1 MHDASNIGLLKF
13 SFSDQRLVNS
23 RENIDCKRKKNS
35 IKFSE
40 IRESQFFSLL
50 KNESKRRRRKKS
62 PLAIIFQ
69 EMLLR
74 ATNDKR

>member
-40 IRESQFFSLL
+40 IRESQFFFFI
-50 KNESKRRRRKKS
+50 KK
-62 PLAIIFQ
+62 
-69 EMLLR
+69 
-74 ATNDKR
+74 

>member
-50 KNESKRRRRKKS
+50 KNESRRRRRKKS
-62 PLAIIFQ
+62 PIIFQ

>member
-40 IRESQFFSLL
+40 IRESQFFFFI
-50 KNESKRRRRKKS
+50 KKWIKKKKKKEI
-62 PLAIIFQ
+62 AIGDNISRDAIQ
-69 EMLLR
+69 S
-74 ATNDKR
+74 DQW

>member
-40 IRESQFFSLL
+40 IRESQFF
-50 KNESKRRRRKKS
+50 
-62 PLAIIFQ
+62 FFY
-69 EMLLR
+69 
-74 ATNDKR
+74 

>member
-40 IRESQFFSLL
+40 IRESQFFFFI
-50 KNESKRRRRKKS
+50 KKWIKKKKKKEI
-62 PLAIIFQ
+62 AIDDNISRDAIKSDQ
-69 EMLLR
+69 W
-74 ATNDKR
+74 

>member
-40 IRESQFFSLL
+40 IRESQFFFFIKKWIKKKKKKEIAIGDNISRDAI
-50 KNESKRRRRKKS
+50 KND
-62 PLAIIFQ
+62 Q
-69 EMLLR
+69 W
-74 ATNDKR
+74 

>member
-40 IRESQFFSLL
+40 IRESQFFFFI
-50 KNESKRRRRKKS
+50 KKWIKKKKKKEII
-62 PLAIIFQ
+62 AIGDNISRDAIKSDQ
-69 EMLLR
+69 W
-74 ATNDKR
+74 

>member
-40 IRESQFFSLL
+40 IRESQFFFFI
-50 KNESKRRRRKKS
+50 KK
-62 PLAIIFQ
+62 LIKKKKKKEIAIGDNISRDAIKSDQ
-69 EMLLR
+69 W
-74 ATNDKR
+74 

>member
-40 IRESQFFSLL
+40 IRESQFFFFI
-50 KNESKRRRRKKS
+50 KKWIKMKKS

>member
-40 IRESQFFSLL
+40 IRESQFFFFI
-50 KNESKRRRRKKS
+50 KKWIKKKKKKEI
-62 PLAIIFQ
+62 AIGDNISRDAIKSDQ
-69 EMLLR
+69 W
-74 ATNDKR
+74 